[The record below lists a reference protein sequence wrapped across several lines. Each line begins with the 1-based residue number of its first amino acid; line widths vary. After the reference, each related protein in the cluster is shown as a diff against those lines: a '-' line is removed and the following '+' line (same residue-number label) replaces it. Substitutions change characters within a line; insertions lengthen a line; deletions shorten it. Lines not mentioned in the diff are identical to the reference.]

1 MAMDYWRG
9 MPDYESQK
17 ERVESEIEAAARSG
31 ETSVMVFSL
40 NIRNRAVVMGLI
52 NDGYDL
58 DFSTDGSL
66 FMIRW

>member
-1 MAMDYWRG
+1 MDYSRG
-9 MPDYESQK
+9 LPDYESQK

-31 ETSVMVFSL
+31 ETSVMVCSL
-40 NIRNRAVVMGLI
+40 NIRNRAVVMGLR

-58 DFSTDGSL
+58 DFATDGSL

>member
-1 MAMDYWRG
+1 MDYWRSL
-9 MPDYESQK
+9 PDYESQR
-17 ERVESEIEAAARSG
+17 ERVEKEIEAAARSG

-40 NIRNRAVVMGLI
+40 NIRNRAVVMGLR

-58 DFSTDGSL
+58 DFATDGSL